1 MAHFVLIFI
10 KKYDKINAE
19 VNDMSLKELR
29 KQKGLTQKKA
39 SEILDIPLRTYIRF
53 ELDEKKINTLK
64 YNYIVEKLQQVNL
77 LDENNGVLKLDE
89 IKSICNEVFEN
100 YKINYCYLFGSYAKN
115 KAKKT
120 SDIDLFVSSNLSGL
134 KYFEMVEVLRE
145 KLKKKVD
152 VLNQKQLENNPVLVE
167 EILSEGIKIYG

>member
-1 MAHFVLIFI
+1 
-10 KKYDKINAE
+10 
-19 VNDMSLKELR
+19 MSLKELR
-29 KQKGLTQKKA
+29 KQKGLTQKRA

-53 ELDEKKINTLK
+53 ESDEKKINTLK
-64 YNYIVEKLQQVNL
+64 YNYMVEKLQQVNL

-89 IKSICNEVFEN
+89 IKSICNEVFDN

-115 KAKKT
+115 KATPT
-120 SDIDLFVSSNLSGL
+120 SDIDLFVSSKLSGL

-145 KLKKKVD
+145 RLKKKVD